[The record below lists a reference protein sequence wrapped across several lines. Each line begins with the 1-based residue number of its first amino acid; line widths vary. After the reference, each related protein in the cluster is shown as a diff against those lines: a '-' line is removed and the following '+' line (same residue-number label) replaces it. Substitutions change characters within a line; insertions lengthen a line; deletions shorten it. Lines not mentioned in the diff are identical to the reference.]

1 MLVVRMCPRLA
12 DGPQLCDD
20 CVDNVNE
27 RRVRAVLALTKCFLS
42 FEKVIAELCSSR
54 IRIALFL
61 PACNHEGPTLR
72 DEMCNSGTTGP
83 RAKPRLARSVIAAAG
98 NPGRK
103 HRHIV
108 RIEGHQIGAISGD
121 ELAEHVFETDE
132 CRRIGRRKTQRIR
145 QGHAQQANAVLDGG
159 RHVKNGPGERPV
171 VGERNCHPGP

>member
-1 MLVVRMCPRLA
+1 MCPRLA

-72 DEMCNSGTTGP
+72 DEMCNSGTTGSARETTSCP
-83 RAKPRLARSVIAAAG
+83 FSNRA
-98 NPGRK
+98 
-103 HRHIV
+103 
-108 RIEGHQIGAISGD
+108 
-121 ELAEHVFETDE
+121 F
-132 CRRIGRRKTQRIR
+132 R
-145 QGHAQQANAVLDGG
+145 QP
-159 RHVKNGPGERPV
+159 KS
-171 VGERNCHPGP
+171 